1 MKKNILSF
9 LCITFLACL
18 LVSFT
23 AFAQELP
30 IVTIIEVKGLKRID
44 EAAIRAKLS
53 QKIREP
59 LAQEKTSEDIKS
71 IYKMGYFDDVKVE
84 IEPFEGGIK
93 VIYIIRE
100 KPTIIRVDFQ
110 GNKEFDEAKLKEK
123 VTIIPGAISD
133 ITLIN
138 DNAVKLKA
146 FYEDEGY
153 YLAQVVPVVR
163 KVTEGEVAVTYQI
176 EEGEKVKIKEIRIEG
191 NSAISAKAIKKAMK
205 TAERGIFSFIT
216 GTGYYKKDV
225 MKEDVERIKD
235 VYYNNG
241 YLKVIVQEPKIELI
255 DNKKGMRISIAVIER
270 EQFTVSSVDITG
282 NKAVPKEQIQGLVKM
297 TPNKIFS
304 REVLK
309 KDVVAI
315 SDLYSNSGYA
325 LVSVSPDLVPDDVKK
340 DTKVIYKIDE
350 GDKFKIGRIE
360 ISGNTKTRD
369 KVIRREIRLDEG
381 DLFNASSLKRSYER
395 LNNLQYFETID
406 IVPKPKADQKV
417 VDLDVKV
424 KEKPTGYLSIGG
436 GYSSI
441 DKLIGMVDVTQ
452 SNLFGRGQFVKLR
465 AELGGESSFYELS
478 FRDPWFLDKPLSF
491 GASIYN
497 TNRDYGNYERK
508 ATGFGITLG
517 KSFGEYYF
525 GSVAYNFEDATIFNV
540 REDASQQIK
549 DQEGSGTTSGITLT
563 GIRDTRD
570 NVVDPTRGS
579 KNAVYYTFAGL
590 GGSRAFHKVLFDSG
604 WYFPVFDVTA
614 FFVRGRLGYAQGLYG
629 KELPLYERYY
639 VGGIY
644 TVRGLG
650 YGQAGPKDING
661 EPVGGEKELIFN
673 FEYIFPVLA
682 EFRVKGVVFF
692 DVGRAYLK
700 DESLGTD
707 LRYTA
712 GVGVRWLSPFGP
724 LRIEWG
730 WNIDRREDEDQSKIE
745 FSFGSVF

>member
-1 MKKNILSF
+1 MIGIPERRGVCAENLAAATPLPSHEDVFRQTAEKGDPFADTHTDTVFQSASPRLFMQLQGIGRRLPPALFIHHGRRASIPWNLKVNYDILTSFVSSISNILNNRRDNIMKKNILSF

-71 IYKMGYFDDVKVE
+71 IYKMGYFDDVEVE

-270 EQFTVSSVDITG
+270 EQFTVSSVDR
-282 NKAVPKEQIQGLVKM
+282 K
-297 TPNKIFS
+297 
-304 REVLK
+304 
-309 KDVVAI
+309 
-315 SDLYSNSGYA
+315 
-325 LVSVSPDLVPDDVKK
+325 
-340 DTKVIYKIDE
+340 
-350 GDKFKIGRIE
+350 
-360 ISGNTKTRD
+360 KTR
-369 KVIRREIRLDEG
+369 
-381 DLFNASSLKRSYER
+381 RS
-395 LNNLQYFETID
+395 F
-406 IVPKPKADQKV
+406 
-417 VDLDVKV
+417 
-424 KEKPTGYLSIGG
+424 
-436 GYSSI
+436 
-441 DKLIGMVDVTQ
+441 
-452 SNLFGRGQFVKLR
+452 
-465 AELGGESSFYELS
+465 
-478 FRDPWFLDKPLSF
+478 
-491 GASIYN
+491 
-497 TNRDYGNYERK
+497 
-508 ATGFGITLG
+508 
-517 KSFGEYYF
+517 
-525 GSVAYNFEDATIFNV
+525 
-540 REDASQQIK
+540 
-549 DQEGSGTTSGITLT
+549 
-563 GIRDTRD
+563 TR
-570 NVVDPTRGS
+570 
-579 KNAVYYTFAGL
+579 
-590 GGSRAFHKVLFDSG
+590 
-604 WYFPVFDVTA
+604 
-614 FFVRGRLGYAQGLYG
+614 
-629 KELPLYERYY
+629 
-639 VGGIY
+639 
-644 TVRGLG
+644 
-650 YGQAGPKDING
+650 
-661 EPVGGEKELIFN
+661 
-673 FEYIFPVLA
+673 
-682 EFRVKGVVFF
+682 
-692 DVGRAYLK
+692 
-700 DESLGTD
+700 
-707 LRYTA
+707 
-712 GVGVRWLSPFGP
+712 
-724 LRIEWG
+724 
-730 WNIDRREDEDQSKIE
+730 
-745 FSFGSVF
+745 